1 MERHPPRGRSAN
13 QPIATQAHQ
22 ERGLGILEPANAA
35 HGNGLRAVEQLE
47 PSRHRQQAHGEVDDI
62 AERRVV
68 MVEKQTDQLIRQQP
82 EDHGE
87 TQHRRRPE
95 RNADPPGQPRIQQ
108 LPGAVVLADAHGDGI
123 RNTRWD
129 HERHRNDLQGDLVC
143 TQLRAAHG
151 AHAQRGEGKQPDFHR
166 VGAANRQAQTP
177 QLLQVLAVQPRQ
189 ALAQRIGLISRM
201 PTNVPRQRK
210 CHQVGDNRRDQPDA
224 RQPQFRQAE
233 HAGNQR
239 IVEQEVGDRTANT
252 DDHHWRC
259 TANGAGEPAQ
269 GHEAQ
274 VAGQGERQEDQKL
287 PGCVDVA
294 FSLAEQQQHRFEVPQ
309 QQTGDQRHQPRQ
321 PQPGLGQSSGPD
333 NIAGTLTDRHQ
344 GADRRNHADAE
355 NRHERIG
362 RRTEPATGQ
371 GLGTQARHHQSVGE
385 DHQHVRQ
392 LRGNQRPRQ
401 PQDGPEFSTCWMLH
415 GHHARLS
422 KGNRKAPILG
432 ALHGFHKGIKRMDS
446 MIQTHAGEFL
456 LG

>member
-1 MERHPPRGRSAN
+1 MSP
-13 QPIATQAHQ
+13 
-22 ERGLGILEPANAA
+22 
-35 HGNGLRAVEQLE
+35 QL
-47 PSRHRQQAHGEVDDI
+47 
-62 AERRVV
+62 
-68 MVEKQTDQLIRQQP
+68 
-82 EDHGE
+82 
-87 TQHRRRPE
+87 
-95 RNADPPGQPRIQQ
+95 
-108 LPGAVVLADAHGDGI
+108 
-123 RNTRWD
+123 
-129 HERHRNDLQGDLVC
+129 C
-143 TQLRAAHG
+143 AAHG

-233 HAGNQR
+233 HPGNQR
-239 IVEQEVGDRTANT
+239 IVEQEVGDRTAKA
-252 DDHHWRC
+252 DDHHRRR

-274 VAGQGERQEDQKL
+274 VAGQGERQENQKL
-287 PGCVDVA
+287 PGRMDVA
-294 FSLAEQQQHRFEVPQ
+294 FGLAEQQQHRFEVPQ

-321 PQPGLGQSSGPD
+321 PQPGLGQPGSPD

-344 GADRRNHADAE
+344 RTYRCDHANAE
-355 NRHERIG
+355 NRHERVG

-371 GLGTQARHHQSVGE
+371 RFGTQARHHQGVGE

-422 KGNRKAPILG
+422 KGTGKHRFS
-432 ALHGFHKGIKRMDS
+432 ALCTVFTKG
-446 MIQTHAGEFL
+446 
-456 LG
+456 